1 MFASAYNLC
10 PVLYAAFGVCH
21 GADQN
26 NLGGPSV
33 RKNVSENWGINQ
45 FAIDHAHPREI
56 EKVPTVGRIAS

>member
-1 MFASAYNLC
+1 MLLLINGA
-10 PVLYAAFGVCH
+10 CH
-21 GADQN
+21 GTDQN
-26 NLGGPSV
+26 SLGGPSV